1 MKTFKEYIK
10 EHPNLRAR
18 IIAKINPMDKLRDK
32 MDDLKK
38 LPGKVKDKAMD
49 KLQKTMDKVNPLSPI
64 NKKMTQMKQAKITK
78 LKDKMDAINPLS
90 AINIG
95 DTKSIEKKI
104 SKLRDKKR
112 DNTDQNKKLGVKIK
126 KLSRQKKGSK
136 KT

>member
-18 IIAKINPMDKLRDK
+18 IIAKINPMDALRDK

-38 LPGKVKDKAMD
+38 LPGKIKDKAMD
-49 KLQKTMDKVNPLSPI
+49 
-64 NKKMTQMKQAKITK
+64 K

-112 DNTDQNKKLGVKIK
+112 DNTDQNKKLGIKIK
-126 KLSRQKKGSK
+126 TLSRQKKGSK